1 MQRGCKQEP
10 PRECV
15 MKERII
21 GPGKMVGRKKA
32 FDVVPKNSY
41 NQFNFIILVKLEE
54 RLVEVVNGWN
64 HVSTEVK
71 A

>member
-1 MQRGCKQEP
+1 
-10 PRECV
+10 

-21 GPGKMVGRKKA
+21 GSGKMVGRKKA

-54 RLVEVVNGWN
+54 RLVEVV
-64 HVSTEVK
+64 K
-71 A
+71 